1 MSGVPLELYN
11 AWGQQSLVGMVGK
24 FIAFSNKSTQPPHI
38 GPSMLRNQ
46 CSEKTTGIN
55 SGEAEIEREGAGHSH
70 QNLPMIRSNCDPF
83 GHSMEK
89 CRFKSNEGDVPVR
102 KASRLRLRCAI
113 MSPNWN
119 YYRWQT
125 LILLERRK
133 GISPTAYFDV
143 SNFRGR
149 RSKKEEEEGLFSSFL
164 VSFSSRDA
172 ALVVPMP

>member
-89 CRFKSNEGDVPVR
+89 CNHESKL
-102 KASRLRLRCAI
+102 K
-113 MSPNWN
+113 
-119 YYRWQT
+119 
-125 LILLERRK
+125 LL
-133 GISPTAYFDV
+133 PLADAYF
-143 SNFRGR
+143 
-149 RSKKEEEEGLFSSFL
+149 
-164 VSFSSRDA
+164 A
-172 ALVVPMP
+172 